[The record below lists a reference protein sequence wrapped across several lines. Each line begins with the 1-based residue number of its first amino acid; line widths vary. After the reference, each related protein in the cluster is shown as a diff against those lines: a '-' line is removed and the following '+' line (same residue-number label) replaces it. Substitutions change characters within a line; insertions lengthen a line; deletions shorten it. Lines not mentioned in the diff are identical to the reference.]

1 MKKNC
6 IHSPTKQ
13 NTYKEKNVVYN
24 DTIITFDIEV
34 SSGWILDGKVIPFDK
49 SKDKKFYEPL
59 EKTSLC
65 YIWQASIDDV
75 VYYDRYLETFAD
87 FLEEVE
93 EKFYGKKII
102 WVHNLSYEFQ
112 FLLNLFSF
120 DKIFA
125 RTPHKVI
132 YAEKDNFTFRCSYF
146 LTRLSLEK
154 WAIDKKLPVEKMKG
168 DLDYLKIRTPLTQ
181 LTEEE
186 LNYCER
192 DCLVVYHGI
201 RQYQERYKHLEKIP
215 LTQTGEVRK
224 EVKNVLHGNNKHFK
238 KCTELLPRN
247 AYEYARLKECFAG
260 GWTHANYTYSGKIL
274 RNVTSKDIASSYP
287 TVMIAYKY
295 PYSQWQKVK
304 SINDFNNNDYSL
316 ILDITL
322 KGIISKYENNY
333 ISYNKCYYTKN
344 AVKDNGRII
353 KADEIRMVLTNVDY
367 NIIVNT
373 YEIKTIEINDAWVS
387 INQYLPTEFVK
398 FILKLYGDKTTLKG
412 IKEFES
418 QYKEFESQYKTS
430 KQFINSLFGMCV
442 TAILQENVIF
452 SNDEWY
458 VETMDIEAINTGL
471 NKLREKPYKNFLS
484 YQWGVWITAYARRAL
499 WTPIQEID
507 GDVIY
512 CDTDSIKY
520 IGNHDEV
527 FNRYNE
533 KIVHDLET
541 ACKFHDIDTELL
553 RPKDRNG
560 VSHQIGIFE
569 DDGKYDEFV
578 TLGAK
583 RYAYKK
589 DDGIHIT
596 VSGVSKKSGVKALK
610 GSLKNF
616 NEDLEFNYDESGKL
630 ISTYLNEQ
638 SPITWNAG
646 EYDEYKSTYKY
657 GINMQPTTYT
667 MSVTD
672 EYMDLISQSDLIKTN
687 LDYDATTLHNISTK
701 NFVASPQQESE

>member
-1 MKKNC
+1 MIKYEKNC
-6 IHSPTKQ
+6 IRSPTKQ
-13 NTYKEKNVVYN
+13 KTHKEKEVIYN

-34 SSGWILDGKVIPFDK
+34 TSGWILNGKVIPFDK
-49 SKDKKFYEPL
+49 SKNKKFYEPL

-65 YIWQASIDDV
+65 YIWQASIEDV
-75 VYYDRYLETFAD
+75 VYYDRYLETFVD

-93 EKFYGKKII
+93 EKFDGKKII

-112 FLLNLFSF
+112 FLLNLFEF
-120 DKIFA
+120 TKIFA

-154 WAIDKKLPVEKMKG
+154 WAIDKKLPVKKLDG
-168 DLDYLKIRTPLTQ
+168 DLNYLKIRTPLTQ
-181 LTEEE
+181 LTEDE
-186 LNYCER
+186 LNYCEH

-201 RQYQERYKHLEKIP
+201 KQYLDRYKHLNKIP

-224 EVKNVLHGNNKHFK
+224 EVKKILHGNYKHFK
-238 KCTELLPRN
+238 KCTELLPSN

-295 PYSQWQKVK
+295 PYSKWQKVK
-304 SINDFNNNDYSL
+304 SINDFNNSDYSM
-316 ILDITL
+316 ILDVTL

-344 AVKDNGRII
+344 VAKDNGRII

-373 YEIKTIEINDAWVS
+373 YEIKTIEINDVWVS

-418 QYKEFESQYKTS
+418 QYATS
-430 KQFINSLFGMCV
+430 KQFINSLFGMSV

-452 SNDEWY
+452 SNNEWQ

-471 NKLREKPYKNFLS
+471 DKLREKPYKNFLA
-484 YQWGVWITAYARRAL
+484 YQWGVWVTAYARRAL

-507 GDVIY
+507 EDVIY

-520 IGNHDEV
+520 MGNHDEV

-541 ACKFHDIDTELL
+541 ACKFHNIDTELL

-569 DDGKYDEFV
+569 DDGKYEEFI

-583 RYAYKK
+583 RYAFKK
-589 DDGIHIT
+589 DGKLNIT
-596 VSGVSKKSGVKALK
+596 VSGVSKKTGAKALNN
-610 GSLKNF
+610 SLKNF
-616 NEDLEFNYDESGKL
+616 NENLEFNYDESGKL
-630 ISTYLNEQ
+630 ISTYLNNQ
-638 SPITWNAG
+638 SDIVWNVG
-646 EYDEYKSTYKY
+646 ECDEYSSKYKY

-667 MSVTD
+667 MSITD
-672 EYMDLISQSDLIKTN
+672 EYLDLMAQADLIKTN
-687 LDYDATTLHNISTK
+687 LDFDAKELHQISTK
-701 NFVASPQQESE
+701 AVATTQQKGST